1 MTGIDDKVAVVTGA
15 GSGIGRALAIALA
28 ERRCPLSL
36 CDVDREGLAET
47 VRLTDRSNVRVT
59 PHVVDTANREQVERF
74 ASDTIAEHGRADL
87 VFNNAGVNLTE
98 TIEDMKYED
107 FEWLM
112 NINFWGMVY
121 GTKAFLPHMRAR
133 GSGHITNISS
143 LFGLISLPTQGAY
156 NASKFAVRGFT
167 EALRWE
173 LAGTGVGVTSVHPG
187 GIKTNIVR
195 HSRFYKDAEGGTDKD
210 AMIRLFDRLARLTPD
225 QAAAIILKGVEKN
238 DPRVL
243 VGIDAK
249 ILDLAQRLFPR
260 AYGKVVR
267 FLFDHS

>member
-1 MTGIDDKVAVVTGA
+1 MTEIDQKVAVVTGA

-28 ERRCPLSL
+28 ARNCPLSL
-36 CDVDREGLAET
+36 CDVDREGLVET
-47 VRLTDRSNVRVT
+47 VHLAERSNVRIT
-59 PHVVDTANREQVERF
+59 PHIVDTSSCEQMEKF
-74 ASDTIAEHGRADL
+74 AADTIAEHGRADL
-87 VFNNAGVNLTE
+87 VFNNAGVVLVE

-121 GTKAFLPHMRAR
+121 GTKAFLPHLRER

-143 LFGLISLPTQGAY
+143 LLGILSAPTQGAY
-156 NASKFAVRGFT
+156 NASKFAIRGFT

-173 LAGTGVGVTSVHPG
+173 LYESDIGVTSVHPG

-195 HSRFYKDAEGGTDKD
+195 SSRFYKDSEGGTDHD
-210 AMIRLFDRLARLTPD
+210 AMNKRFEKLARLTPE
-225 QAAAIILKGVEKN
+225 QAVVVILKGVEKGN
-238 DPRVL
+238 PRVL
-243 VGIDAK
+243 VGMDAK

-260 AYGKVVR
+260 AYGR
-267 FLFDHS
+267 ILQWLFGG